1 MEFPSVHS
9 SVMTSIFFNL
19 AMASSSSLSFMET
32 WLFGAFNGA
41 TPWWRWVELS
51 CTEADLSVW
60 KLSLW
65 AFDLIEKGLSMR
77 NLSS

>member
-1 MEFPSVHS
+1 
-9 SVMTSIFFNL
+9 
-19 AMASSSSLSFMET
+19 MET